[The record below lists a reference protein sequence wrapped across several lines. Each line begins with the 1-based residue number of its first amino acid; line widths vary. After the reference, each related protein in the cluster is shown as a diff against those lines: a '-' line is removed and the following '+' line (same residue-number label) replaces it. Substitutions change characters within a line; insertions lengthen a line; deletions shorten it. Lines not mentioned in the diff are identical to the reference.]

1 MKRFSKFYVMMFL
14 LFSIISF
21 ASFAASDPDLD
32 RLEEVYN
39 EVIVNGNKDF
49 LGGFSKKELAIIRNT
64 IYAKKGYKFKRKE
77 YQKYFGAKEW
87 YKGTTNKQNILNR
100 KEQKYFGAKDWYKGT
115 TSKQNILNKNEQKL
129 VDIIVKYE
137 KNGGSSNGSSE
148 YSAPSTQMPDLDS
161 GSPTTEEIEAT
172 SETDSGSTHYI
183 NLD

>member
-1 MKRFSKFYVMMFL
+1 MKKLFTFVCMIFL
-14 LFSIISF
+14 LFSMSVF
-21 ASFAASDPDLD
+21 ANSYTDDPDLD
-32 RLEEVYN
+32 RLDDVYN
-39 EVIVNGNKDF
+39 EVIVNGDKDY
-49 LGGFSKKELAIIRNT
+49 LSNFSADELAIIRNT

-77 YQKYFGAKEW
+77 YQKYFGAKDW
-87 YKGTTNKQNILNR
+87 YRGTT
-100 KEQKYFGAKDWYKGT
+100 D
-115 TSKQNILNKNEQKL
+115 KQNILNKNEQKL

-161 GSPTTEEIEAT
+161 GSPTTEEMEAT

>member
-1 MKRFSKFYVMMFL
+1 MKKFSKLYVMIFL
-14 LFSIISF
+14 LLSVISF
-21 ASFAASDPDLD
+21 ASFGAGDPDLD
-32 RLEEVYN
+32 RLDDVYN
-39 EVIVNGNKDF
+39 EVIVNGNKDY
-49 LGGFSKKELAIIRNT
+49 LSNFSADELAIIRNT

-100 KEQKYFGAKDWYKGT
+100 KEQK
-115 TSKQNILNKNEQKL
+115 L

-137 KNGGSSNGSSE
+137 KNGGSTNGSSE

>member
-1 MKRFSKFYVMMFL
+1 MKRFSKFYVMIFL

-49 LGGFSKKELAIIRNT
+49 LSGFSSDELAIIRNT

-77 YQKYFGAKEW
+77 YQRYFGAKNW
-87 YKGTTNKQNILNR
+87 YKGTT
-100 KEQKYFGAKDWYKGT
+100 D
-115 TSKQNILNKNEQKL
+115 KQNILNKNEQKL

-137 KNGGSSNGSSE
+137 KHGGSSNT
-148 YSAPSTQMPDLDS
+148 YSAPSNEAIDIDS
-161 GSPTTEEIEAT
+161 GSPTTEEINAASEA
-172 SETDSGSTHYI
+172 DSGTTHYI

>member
-1 MKRFSKFYVMMFL
+1 MKRFSKLYVMIFL

-39 EVIVNGNKDF
+39 EVIVNENKDF
-49 LGGFSKKELAIIRNT
+49 LSGFSSKELAVIRNT

-77 YQKYFGAKEW
+77 YQKYFGAKDW
-87 YKGTTNKQNILNR
+87 YRGTTN
-100 KEQKYFGAKDWYKGT
+100 
-115 TSKQNILNKNEQKL
+115 KQNILNKNEQKL

-137 KNGGSSNGSSE
+137 KNGGSSST
-148 YSAPSTQMPDLDS
+148 YSAPSNEALDIDS
-161 GSPTTEEIEAT
+161 ESPTTEEINDTFEGNSST
-172 SETDSGSTHYI
+172 THYI

>member
-1 MKRFSKFYVMMFL
+1 MKKFSKLYVMIFL
-14 LFSIISF
+14 LLSVISF
-21 ASFAASDPDLD
+21 ASFGAGDPDLD
-32 RLEEVYN
+32 RLDDVYN
-39 EVIVNGNKDF
+39 EVIVNGNKDY
-49 LGGFSKKELAIIRNT
+49 LSNFSADEWAIIRNT

-100 KEQKYFGAKDWYKGT
+100 K
-115 TSKQNILNKNEQKL
+115 EQKL

>member
-1 MKRFSKFYVMMFL
+1 MKKFSKLYVMIFL
-14 LFSIISF
+14 LLSVISF
-21 ASFAASDPDLD
+21 ASFGAGDPDLD
-32 RLEEVYN
+32 RLDDVYN
-39 EVIVNGNKDF
+39 EVIVNGNKDY
-49 LGGFSKKELAIIRNT
+49 LSNFSADELAIIRNT

-100 KEQKYFGAKDWYKGT
+100 K
-115 TSKQNILNKNEQKL
+115 EQKL

-172 SETDSGSTHYI
+172 SEADSGTTHYI

>member
-1 MKRFSKFYVMMFL
+1 MKKFSKLYVMIFL
-14 LFSIISF
+14 LLSVISF
-21 ASFAASDPDLD
+21 ASFGAGDPDLD
-32 RLEEVYN
+32 RLDDVYN
-39 EVIVNGNKDF
+39 EVIVNGNKDY
-49 LGGFSKKELAIIRNT
+49 LSNFSADELAIIRNT

-100 KEQKYFGAKDWYKGT
+100 KEQK
-115 TSKQNILNKNEQKL
+115 L

-148 YSAPSTQMPDLDS
+148 YSAPSTQIPDLDS

-183 NLD
+183 NLDY

>member
-1 MKRFSKFYVMMFL
+1 MKRFSKLYIMMFL

-49 LGGFSKKELAIIRNT
+49 LSGFSSDELAIIRNT

-77 YQKYFGAKEW
+77 YQRYFGAKKW
-87 YKGTTNKQNILNR
+87 YKGTT
-100 KEQKYFGAKDWYKGT
+100 D
-115 TSKQNILNKNEQKL
+115 KQNILNKNEQKL

-137 KNGGSSNGSSE
+137 KHGGSSNT
-148 YSAPSTQMPDLDS
+148 YSAPSNEAIDIDS
-161 GSPTTEEIEAT
+161 GSPSTEEMNAASEA
-172 SETDSGSTHYI
+172 DSGTTHYI

>member
-1 MKRFSKFYVMMFL
+1 MKRFSKSYVMIFL

-39 EVIVNGNKDF
+39 EVIVNENKDF
-49 LGGFSKKELAIIRNT
+49 LSGFSSKELAVIRNT

-77 YQKYFGAKEW
+77 YQKYFGAKDW
-87 YKGTTNKQNILNR
+87 YRGTTN
-100 KEQKYFGAKDWYKGT
+100 
-115 TSKQNILNKNEQKL
+115 KQNILNKNEQKL

-137 KNGGSSNGSSE
+137 KNGGSSST
-148 YSAPSTQMPDLDS
+148 YSAPSNEALDIDS
-161 GSPTTEEIEAT
+161 ESPTTEEINDTFEGNSST
-172 SETDSGSTHYI
+172 THYI